1 MNQHDD
7 SYAEDDD
14 PFEQPGGR
22 DIFHEQRM
30 LQDKI
35 QGRPERMTY
44 EQEVERSSYQASVN
58 SSSNVG
64 GSHIEDADG
73 TERRLREEELV

>member
-1 MNQHDD
+1 
-7 SYAEDDD
+7 
-14 PFEQPGGR
+14 
-22 DIFHEQRM
+22 M